1 MDKVVTRGAA
11 SFGWFLIVFHTE
23 ENVEKVCR
31 NQDKVEPKDC
41 CPTNLGEG
49 GTFGQDQGQDE
60 DQERDPQHL
69 SFNVSRN
76 LHSCCSSTKPECIKN
91 NQPGVVCLEK
101 WKVDQES
108 IRKK

>member
-41 CPTNLGEG
+41 RPTNLGEG

-60 DQERDPQHL
+60 DQEGDPQHL
-69 SFNVSRN
+69 GFNVSCN